1 MEEHPGGSAVVDT
14 AVSWWWWTH
23 LDETEMK
30 WLLLLLFAGD
40 LSQVHEVIPI
50 CPWLP
55 GGAHED
61 VVPPVVP
68 PVQLQLGG
76 DLTVPHTLLPGAV
89 PLISVASKVSL
100 IGGDGLLSPQ
110 GLPLAVLD
118 GGPPVPPLLLLNP
131 VRLLIVVDLP
141 SSVPEVSAT
150 LLACSS
156 R

>member
-30 WLLLLLFAGD
+30 WLLLLLCAGD
-40 LSQVHEVIPI
+40 LSQEI
-50 CPWLP
+50 CPRLP
-55 GGAHED
+55 GGAHGD

-76 DLTVPHTLLPGAV
+76 DPTVPHTLLPGAV
-89 PLISVASKVSL
+89 PLILVASRLSL
-100 IGGDGLLSPQ
+100 IGGDGLLSPK

-131 VRLLIVVDLP
+131 VRLLIVVDFP